1 MESQRQMQ
9 FSKRMLIALT
19 PVGMAIGLHE
29 AWRLAGGLVVLMAVQ
44 LLILS
49 AIAVAVI
56 RRIRQEGR

>member
-1 MESQRQMQ
+1 MKSQRQMQ

-44 LLILS
+44 LIILTV
-49 AIAVAVI
+49 IAVAVA
-56 RRIRQEGR
+56 RRIRQEER

>member
-49 AIAVAVI
+49 VIAVAVV